1 MRAIAKI
8 LFLSLIA
15 ATTAGAAETPAWVK
29 ESNEHAMV
37 VLEALVK
44 FSPESASQLGVE
56 GYDDQV
62 ADLKPKVYER
72 GRDVSKAVLKDL
84 KARLAR
90 TQDATVRQDIEILIQ
105 SVEDNQHSNDLQ
117 NDMTLPYFAVSRLA
131 FSGIRGLLD
140 PRVSKERQALA
151 VTRLK
156 RYAGL
161 EPKTQPIAELA
172 RDRIEEKLSNKKL
185 LRPLKE
191 EVEQNLADTPR
202 LVAGI
207 KDLFEKSGLQ
217 GWQEAHAALAG
228 QLEAYDAWVKDVV
241 LPQARTDHR
250 LPPVLYADALKQFG
264 VDVPPEALM
273 QDALV
278 AFNEIQTQMAIV
290 ATRVAK
296 EQKLKSSDYRDVIRA
311 LKAKQVTG
319 PAILPLFEQRNTALE
334 DIIRREKIVTLP
346 ERKAVIRLASEAESA
361 MTPAPN
367 MRPPRL
373 IGNTGEYGEFVLP
386 LVVPGKEGREGLK
399 MDDFTHEAGSWSL
412 TAHEARPG
420 HELQFSAMVEKGIST
435 ARAVFAF
442 NSVNVEGWGLYSEA
456 EVQPYLPPEA
466 QLFTLQFRLQRA
478 ARAFLDPMV
487 NLGQMAPGQVK
498 SFLMEEV
505 GLSEGMS
512 QQEVDRYTF
521 RAPGQATSYFYGY
534 QRLLETRQRAQIALR
549 DKFDRKAFNDF
560 VLSQGLLPPKLLQ
573 KAVMEDFVG
582 KAAPAGAGGSAFLF
596 CCRRISRSRR
606 EPPSFFWPSSH
617 SRRFAVLKLA
627 HSVSGLTCWNIG
639 SASWQRCR

>member
-1 MRAIAKI
+1 MRMFAKV
-8 LFLSLIA
+8 LFSFLFVA
-15 ATTAGAAETPAWVK
+15 GTASAAEPPAWVK

-56 GYDDQV
+56 GYDEQV
-62 ADLKPKVYER
+62 ADLKPKIYER
-72 GRDVSKAVLKDL
+72 SRDVSKAVLKDL
-84 KARLAR
+84 KARLAK
-90 TQDATVRQDIEILIQ
+90 TTDPTVRQDIEILIT

-117 NDMTLPYFAVSRLA
+117 QELTVPYFAVSRLV

-140 PRVSKERQALA
+140 PRVSKERQAMA

-161 EPKTQPIAELA
+161 DKGSEPIAKLA
-172 RDRIEEKLSNKKL
+172 RDRIEERLKDKKL

-191 EVEQNLADTPR
+191 QVEQNLADTPR
-202 LVAGI
+202 LIAGL
-207 KDLFEKSGLQ
+207 KDLFAKSGFE
-217 GWQEAHAALAG
+217 GWQDAMAALEK
-228 QLEAYDAWVKDVV
+228 QLNDYDAWTRATL

-250 LPPVLYADALKQFG
+250 LPPVLYADSLKQFG
-264 VDVPPEALM
+264 VDIPPEALM

-278 AFNEIQTQMAIV
+278 SFNEIQNQMQIV
-290 ATRVAK
+290 AGQIAK
-296 EQKLKSSDYRDVIRA
+296 DKKLKSADYRDVIRA
-311 LKAKQVTG
+311 LKAKQAIG
-319 PAILPLFEQRNTALE
+319 PAILPLFEGRLDKLE
-334 DIIRREKIVTLP
+334 EIIRRENIVSLP
-346 ERKAVIRLASEAESA
+346 DRKAVIRLASEAESA
-361 MTPAPN
+361 MQPAPN

-442 NSVNVEGWGLYSEA
+442 NSVNVEGWALYAEA
-456 EVQPYLPPEA
+456 EVQPYLPAEA

-487 NLGQMAPGQVK
+487 NLGQMKPEDAK
-498 SFLMEEV
+498 SFLMNEV
-505 GLSEGMS
+505 VLSEGMS

-560 VLSQGLLPPKLLQ
+560 VLAQGLLPPKLLE
-573 KAVMEDFVG
+573 KAVMTDFVG
-582 KAAPAGAGGSAFLF
+582 QKGG
-596 CCRRISRSRR
+596 
-606 EPPSFFWPSSH
+606 
-617 SRRFAVLKLA
+617 
-627 HSVSGLTCWNIG
+627 
-639 SASWQRCR
+639 